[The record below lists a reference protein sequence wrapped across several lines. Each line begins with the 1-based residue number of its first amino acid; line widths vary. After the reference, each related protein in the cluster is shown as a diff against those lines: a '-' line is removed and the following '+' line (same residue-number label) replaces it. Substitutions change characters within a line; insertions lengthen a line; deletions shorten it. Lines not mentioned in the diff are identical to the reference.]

1 MTKSGKYSID
11 FFEEPDLPGVKKG
24 FNKGIKKLEDELGW
38 KFGYGEKKTDYIVR
52 QFRRFWKFIKTDS
65 WASLIVSLI
74 LAFLIIKFIFFPL
87 LSLATGAELPLVI
100 VESCSM
106 YHANGMKWVFQSSVY
121 EDYNLSLD
129 NAKNWG
135 FTNGLNKGD
144 IIFVVGTKA
153 EDLKIGDIII
163 FEAGQMHPI
172 IHRVISINDDGTVTT
187 KGDNFKTNSG
197 LLDAEKSIKP
207 EQIIGKAV
215 FKIPLLG
222 WVKLIFFEWAKSADE
237 KGLCH

>member
-1 MTKSGKYSID
+1 MKKRDSID
-11 FFEEPDLPGVKKG
+11 FFENPNLPRVKKD
-24 FNKGIKKLEDELGW
+24 FTKGVGKLRDELGW
-38 KFGYGEKKTDYIVR
+38 KFGYGEKKLEYILR
-52 QFRRFWKFIKTDS
+52 QFRRFWKFIRTDS

-87 LSLATGAELPLVI
+87 LSLATGASLPLVI

-106 YHANGMKWVFQSSVY
+106 YHADGMEWVFQSSVY

-129 NAKNWG
+129 DAENWG
-135 FTNGLNKGD
+135 FINGLNKGD
-144 IIFVVGTKA
+144 IIFVVGAKT

-163 FEAGQMHPI
+163 FEGGQAHPI
-172 IHRVISINDDGTVTT
+172 IHRVISINEDGTITT

-215 FKIPLLG
+215 FKIPFLG
-222 WVKLIFFEWAKSADE
+222 WVKLIFFEYSHPIE
-237 KGLCH
+237 SRGFCN